1 MCKIKQET
9 RRKCCLGD
17 LCGEFGCPASP
28 EDMAQSPED
37 RTRTCC
43 SQGVSSAW
51 LIDGGQKCLL
61 KVGRVSLALRG
72 PARFEDRCSALLP
85 RPALGG
91 HGLKRGLVCIVLST
105 RSGQRWAEFI

>member
-17 LCGEFGCPASP
+17 LCGVIWE
-28 EDMAQSPED
+28 MAQSPED

-91 HGLKRGLVCIVLST
+91 RGLKRGLVCIVLST
-105 RSGQRWAEFI
+105 RSGQRQAEFI